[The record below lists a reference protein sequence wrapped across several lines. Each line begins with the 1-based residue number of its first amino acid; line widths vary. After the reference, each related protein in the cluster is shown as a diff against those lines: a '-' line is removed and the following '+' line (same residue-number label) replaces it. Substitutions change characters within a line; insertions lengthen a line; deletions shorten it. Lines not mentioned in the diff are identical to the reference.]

1 MAKIK
6 NLYKSKSDI
15 WYYLIAYIE
24 VSVLCLYG
32 DILPSGSKA
41 MDWCKG
47 IFLQIHNC
55 PFFYAFNFVLLLIG
69 AVYILDRQL
78 PRKVFRLGRCLV
90 YGVSIILVVICTS
103 KHPLA
108 IEYFSLAFSF
118 LFCLFVI
125 ELGKFFVGS
134 KNSNT
139 SIVECNGFVVDC
151 FRQEELQNVG
161 WNKYAECLLDRLEK
175 TNTGK
180 KSFTV
185 SLTGSWGTGKTTF
198 LSYLKEDMH
207 RKGLNFLDFN
217 PWLSSSTV
225 TIIQD
230 FFHTLNGKLDE
241 LGIEL
246 EDEIDEY
253 VKLLFRWSD
262 NTLADKVNE
271 AFKLGENKDLSA
283 LRERLSMGLNLLD
296 GNLYI
301 LIDDIDR
308 LQGKEIFEVL
318 KLIRNTADFNHIIY
332 IVTCDKEYVLQSLQ
346 DQIKK
351 PDEYLKKI
359 FQLELMFPQYEA
371 YLLTHMFK
379 TELKSHAHYDV
390 ELQNQ
395 LNNLEM
401 NLNEINIYLKDYIAN
416 FRDAKRL
423 VNVFMLNLDYI
434 DKQNVVA
441 DFNVKELF
449 LILLFEFTDNAGF
462 NMFRE
467 NLWDFLQTNK
477 SDSKY
482 VELINR
488 DALVARK
495 FSNGSMRLLQAL
507 FLSLSWSKTMPPR
520 NSIRRKDKVLTYFS
534 FRPYAYQ
541 MSLTDFTILLKSS
554 SPETIKSYI
563 KDSNV
568 GVFSKAS
575 SIYQMMDEQWLKGL
589 DEKTIKNFFLLL
601 TEWTEKYNRYGL
613 DEIGSLYRDIL
624 LKSRIDDDKVN
635 LIKEIFRNYFE
646 SVQESLHSIYIL
658 QKVLCK
664 MMPCFANQDNEG
676 NAIFFPECIY
686 SSEELHNMLNENT
699 QKFLDLEKPRIEQFL
714 MKSRLHWLV
723 EYSIVY
729 NESISR
735 HPFESFPIEQKL
747 IDYFSVNKELHN
759 IRLFMDKF
767 DVANYSGDE
776 YEEDIDAMKS
786 DIRKHFACIRFYRRF
801 LQECFVHANGD
812 NTLSEYLRKNRLEG

>member
-1 MAKIK
+1 MAKIM

-32 DILPSGSKA
+32 DILPSDSKA

-47 IFLQIHNC
+47 IFWQIHNNQI
-55 PFFYAFNFVLLLIG
+55 FYALNFVLLLIG
-69 AVYILDRQL
+69 AVYMLDKQL
-78 PRKVFRLGRCLV
+78 PRKIFRLCRCLV
-90 YGVSIILVVICTS
+90 YGISIILVVICTS
-103 KHPLA
+103 RHPLA
-108 IEYFSLAFSF
+108 IEYLSLAFSF

-125 ELGKFFVGS
+125 ELGKYFSGF
-134 KNSNT
+134 KNST
-139 SIVECNGFVVDC
+139 VSDADGFVADC
-151 FRQEELQNVG
+151 YRQDELQNVG
-161 WNKYAECLLDRLEK
+161 WDKYAESLLARLEK
-175 TNTGK
+175 TNTSE
-180 KSFTV
+180 KSFAV

-198 LSYLKEDMH
+198 LGYLKEDMH
-207 RKGLNFLDFN
+207 KRGLNFVDFN
-217 PWLSSSTV
+217 PWLSSSTE

-241 LGIEL
+241 LGVEL

-262 NTLADKVNE
+262 NTLADKVSE
-271 AFKLGENKDLSA
+271 AFKLGGNNDLSA

-332 IVTCDKEYVLQSLQ
+332 VVTCDKEYVLQSLQ

-359 FQLELMFPQYEA
+359 FQLELMFPLYED
-371 YLLTHMFK
+371 YLLTHLFN
-379 TELKSHAHYDV
+379 TELRSHTHYGV

-401 NLNEINIYLKDYIAN
+401 NLSEINIYLKDYIAN

-423 VNVFMLNLDYI
+423 VNVFMLNIDYI
-434 DKQNVVA
+434 DKQKVVA

-449 LILLFEFTDNAGF
+449 LILLFEFTDDTGF
-462 NMFRE
+462 KMFRE
-467 NLWDFLQTNK
+467 NLWDFLQTNI

-488 DALVARK
+488 DTLVARK
-495 FSNGSMRLLQAL
+495 FCNGSIRLLQVL
-507 FLSLSWSKTMPPR
+507 FPSLSRNTPMPPR
-520 NSIRRKDKVLTYFS
+520 NSIRRQDKVLTYFS

-541 MSLTDFTILLKSS
+541 MSLTDFTNLLKSS

-563 KDSNV
+563 KESNV

-589 DEKTIKNFFLLL
+589 DENTIKNFFVLL
-601 TEWTEKYNRYGL
+601 TEWTEKYNGYGL
-613 DEIGSLYRDIL
+613 DKIGSLYRDVL
-624 LKSRIDDDKVN
+624 LKVRIDDDKVN
-635 LIKEIFRNYFE
+635 LINDILRDYFE
-646 SVQESLHSIYIL
+646 SIQNPLRSIYIL

-664 MMPCFANQDNEG
+664 MIPYFVNQDYEG
-676 NAIFFPECIY
+676 NAIYYPECIY

-699 QKFLDLEKPRIEQFL
+699 QKFLDLVKPKIEQFL
-714 MKSRLHWLV
+714 GKSKLCSFV
-723 EYSIVY
+723 ETSIVY
-729 NESISR
+729 NESMPKR
-735 HPFESFPIEQKL
+735 QFDSFPIEQKL
-747 IDYFSVNKELHN
+747 IDYFSVNKEQHN
-759 IRLFMDKF
+759 IHLFIDKF
-767 DVANYSGDE
+767 VASNYLGDE
-776 YEEDIDAMKS
+776 YEEKIDAMMS
-786 DIRKHFACIRFYRRF
+786 DLRKHFASIRFYRRF
-801 LQECFVHANGD
+801 LQECFVHADGD
-812 NTLSEYLRKNRLEG
+812 NTLSDYLGKNRLED